1 MPLQRG
7 GTQLAT
13 INTKIQS
20 INEETGVMVAIIA
33 LCEWTTKATLTIMFH
48 SWYLCGVWLSQYIIV
63 NETDELTSHF
73 PGFDTNGNRND
84 RTRDYKSVDGHE
96 DIS

>member
-1 MPLQRG
+1 
-7 GTQLAT
+7 
-13 INTKIQS
+13 
-20 INEETGVMVAIIA
+20 MVAIIA
-33 LCEWTTKATLTIMFH
+33 VCEWMTKATLTIMFH

-73 PGFDTNGNRND
+73 SGFDTNGNRNSQAG
-84 RTRDYKSVDGHE
+84 DYKPTDGRK

>member
-1 MPLQRG
+1 
-7 GTQLAT
+7 
-13 INTKIQS
+13 
-20 INEETGVMVAIIA
+20 MVAIIA
-33 LCEWTTKATLTIMFH
+33 ICEWITKATLTIMFH

-73 PGFDTNGNRND
+73 SGFDTSDNRND
-84 RTRDYKSVDGHE
+84 QTGDYKPTEGRK